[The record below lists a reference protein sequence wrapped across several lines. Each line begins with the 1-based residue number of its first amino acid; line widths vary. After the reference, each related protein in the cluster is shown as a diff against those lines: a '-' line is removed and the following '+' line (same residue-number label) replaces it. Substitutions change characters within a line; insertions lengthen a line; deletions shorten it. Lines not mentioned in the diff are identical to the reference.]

1 MCAGTWEKV
10 GDKGAGSCPFIKRW
24 GGTAAD
30 VPAFLG
36 GTADCPP
43 ELVARDGVL
52 AGLTKL
58 RLVKIALVKTA
69 QVRGGRHIRRPRRLH
84 TPVDACQSECRV
96 RSQVTVGARSKEV
109 VPFMVPAEQCEA
121 KWELV
126 VEDFGIGI
134 KPVNVYDYQAGLR
147 DLARHLYADQ
157 ASRFNLGR
165 PGGNLLDV
173 PLFALKDAHGLMS
186 GPPCPPLVAVR
197 VA

>member
-52 AGLTKL
+52 AGLTKV

-126 VEDFGIGI
+126 VEDFAIGM
-134 KPVNVYDYQAGLR
+134 QARPQPSSTLLHPGA
-147 DLARHLYADQ
+147 LAPACAITGAQVHTGQKQSNA
-157 ASRFNLGR
+157 GR
-165 PGGNLLDV
+165 
-173 PLFALKDAHGLMS
+173 A
-186 GPPCPPLVAVR
+186 
-197 VA
+197 